1 MGEGNRGAAG
11 MTIES
16 NGYQSGFGNE
26 CASEAIAGTLPQGRN
41 SPQVVAH
48 GLYAE
53 QVSGTAFTAPRHQ
66 NRRSWLYRIRPA
78 AMHGTFALLE
88 HDGFHNDF
96 DTGPVTPDQLRWNP
110 LPLPDA
116 PTDFIDGLLTVAGNG
131 AASAGVGIGI
141 HLYAANRD
149 MQGRFFY
156 DADGELLIV
165 PQQRRMHIETE
176 LGVLD
181 VEPQEIA
188 VIPRGI
194 RFRVALP
201 DGEARGYV
209 CENFGA
215 FMRLPDLGP
224 ICSNGL
230 ANPRDFLTPN
240 AAFEDLEGSFE
251 LIAKF
256 QGHLWR
262 ADIGHSPLDVVG
274 WHGNHAPYKYD
285 LRTFNTIGSISYDHP
300 DPSIFLVLTSPS
312 DSPGVG
318 NMDFVI
324 FPPRVLVAQG
334 TFRPPWFHRNI
345 ASEFMGLVHGVYDA
359 KADGFAPGGCSL
371 HNCMTGHGPDAATFD
386 KASAADTSKPDYV
399 DGTMAF
405 MFESRSVIRPT
416 RQALDAAHRQR
427 DYQACWAGL
436 RKHFVAP
443 QG

>member
-1 MGEGNRGAAG
+1 MATA
-11 MTIES
+11 S

-26 CASEAIAGTLPQGRN
+26 FASEAIAGTLPHGRN

-53 QVSGTAFTAPRHQ
+53 QISGTAFTAPRHQ

-78 AMHGTFALLE
+78 AMHGEFGLLPPSR
-88 HDGFHNDF
+88 FHNDF
-96 DTGPVTPDQLRWNP
+96 GTGPVTPDQLRWSP
-110 LPLPDA
+110 LPFPET
-116 PTDFIDGLLTVAGNG
+116 PTDFLDGLLTMAGNG
-131 AASAGVGIGI
+131 SPAAQSGIGI

-149 MQGRFFY
+149 MQGRWFH

-165 PQQRRMHIETE
+165 PQQGRLHIETE

-201 DGEARGYV
+201 DGPSRGYV

-215 FMRLPDLGP
+215 FMRIPDLGP
-224 ICSNGL
+224 IGSNGL

-240 AAFEDLEGSFE
+240 AAFEDVEGEFE

-285 LRTFNTIGSISYDHP
+285 LRLFNTIGSISYDHP

-312 DSPGVG
+312 DTAGVG

-324 FPPRVLVAQG
+324 FPPRVLVAQD

-345 ASEFMGLVHGVYDA
+345 ASEFMGLIHGAYDA
-359 KADGFAPGGCSL
+359 KAEGFVPGGCSI

-386 KASAADTSKPDYV
+386 KASSADLSKPDV
-399 DGTMAF
+399 ITDTMAF
-405 MFESRSVIRPT
+405 MFETRGVIRPT
-416 RQALDAAHRQR
+416 EQAIEAAHRQR
-427 DYQACWAGL
+427 DYLACWSGL
-436 RKHFVAP
+436 RGNFTPP
-443 QG
+443 QA